1 MGTEAKVE
9 AKVET
14 KTVIELPIA
23 FAQEI
28 VNYIQNRPWGEVNGL
43 MARLIEL
50 SKK

>member
-1 MGTEAKVE
+1 MGTESKVE
-9 AKVET
+9 SKVEP
-14 KTVIELPIA
+14 KTSIEVPIA

-28 VNYIQNRPWGEVNGL
+28 VNYLQTRPWGEVNGL